1 MMVPR
6 SFIYSSLSSPKPYE
20 RGGKQPSLRSK
31 ASFDVMITQEDDS
44 ALQLPSDLSPHSMH
58 TNPVVIPPKRGHR
71 ATAAQSETIRKDPR
85 TLKRNRMTR
94 QSSSSTLNDRPLPTS
109 IASILEATAIPVP
122 RRSWAARESRKL
134 PRGNYVQDFSKLLMG
149 GLDDHMLEGTGNSTL
164 DVLLSPPEEPDKSFA
179 SSDCDS
185 EALSCSVPSISVSS
199 VPSLDNDVET
209 PSSLFIPF
217 TPSSQKS
224 PSEKFLRRRRPFNC
238 ENCVFDHP
246 LLDTEPSNFEAERS
260 VTGPQLASPQNHTS
274 SKTFIS
280 SRSFPRLGSFKS
292 NLTASLR
299 AIKSAAQSVSTFAS
313 PSVQPDDLLTRS
325 LFIITPEMTDD
336 RRPPPMNDT
345 PSPALRRYLNPIMV
359 SPAEMYSYQ
368 DQPHES
374 LDSRKSP
381 ISVQM
386 QTYHRSGSRV
396 SRKNG
401 SRFPSPKNHDRTS
414 SISPFDLEGPPPMSR
429 QREPREN
436 SDFLRMVVL
445 EMNMRRRGKLRDDVP
460 TRARV
465 WLPPRRGTQT
475 RIIPYVYEEDDEE
488 ETSIPTR
495 WVGISVESL

>member
-6 SFIYSSLSSPKPYE
+6 SFVYSSVSSPKPYE
-20 RGGKQPSLRSK
+20 RGGKQHGLPSNP
-31 ASFDVMITQEDDS
+31 SFGVVINQKDDS
-44 ALQLPSDLSPHSMH
+44 ALQLPSDLSPQSIY

-71 ATAAQSETIRKDPR
+71 VTPAHAETLRKDPR
-85 TLKRNRMTR
+85 TPKKNRMTR
-94 QSSSSTLNDRPLPTS
+94 QSSSTTLNDRPLPTS
-109 IASILEATAIPVP
+109 IVSILEATAIPVP
-122 RRSWAARESRKL
+122 RRNWAARESRKL
-134 PRGNYVQDFSKLLMG
+134 PRGNHVQDFSKLLMG
-149 GLDDHMLEGTGNSTL
+149 GFDDHILEGTGNSPL
-164 DVLLSPPEEPDKSFA
+164 DVLLSPPDELEKAFA

-185 EALSCSVPSISVSS
+185 ETLSCSVPSISVSS
-199 VPSLDNDVET
+199 VPSLENDVDT
-209 PSSLFIPF
+209 PSSLSIPF
-217 TPSSQKS
+217 TPSSQRS
-224 PSEKFLRRRRPFNC
+224 PSERILRRRRPSNC
-238 ENCVFDHP
+238 ENCASNHP
-246 LLDTEPSNFEAERS
+246 LLDAEPSDSGDEDTAS
-260 VTGPQLASPQNHTS
+260 SQQLASPPNQIPY
-274 SKTFIS
+274 KPLIS

-325 LFIITPEMTDD
+325 LFTITPEMTDD

-374 LDSRKSP
+374 LDPRKSP

-386 QTYHRSGSRV
+386 QTYHRSGARGT
-396 SRKNG
+396 RKT
-401 SRFPSPKNHDRTS
+401 RFRFSSPKNRDRTS
-414 SISPFDLEGPPPMSR
+414 SPLDPEAPLPMPR

-436 SDFLRMVVL
+436 SDFLRMIVL

-465 WLPPRRGTQT
+465 WLPPRKASQAKFV
-475 RIIPYVYEEDDEE
+475 PYDYEEEDEVE
-488 ETSIPTR
+488 SSIPTR
-495 WVGISVESL
+495 WIGISVESF